1 MGKHSDPNRKDTNP
15 FGQIFRKFEPAHT
28 GFEPDTDSPP
38 EHTVPP
44 IARTDGD
51 GFPAITSTEPDD
63 GTGGTMPPFL
73 PPADEATEYIRFGAP
88 PVRPFEPDDTP
99 LPESYLADYEL
110 SEGEREIVR
119 NRAPARW
126 PIALGLSVALCAA
139 LAAGAV
145 GRATAPGTPVSD
157 QHSPRETVTVT
168 TTPSPK
174 ATAGPKRS
182 GAQPRPTV
190 TAWRTR
196 TPKPEVRVST
206 VPGPVIRT
214 TQFITPEPVVSVR
227 ISKVPVPGPTKTVE
241 CVITITVNRSGV
253 ELDRETSGVC

>member
-1 MGKHSDPNRKDTNP
+1 MGRHSDPNRHDTNP
-15 FGQIFRKFEPAHT
+15 LKGIFRKDEPRHAGDGH
-28 GFEPDTDSPP
+28 EDPPP

-44 IARTDGD
+44 IERTDGD

-126 PIALGLSVALCAA
+126 PIALGLSVALCAV

-168 TTPSPK
+168 STPK
-174 ATAGPKRS
+174 ATAGPKKT

-190 TAWRTR
+190 TEWRTR

-206 VPGPVIRT
+206 MPGPTVRT
-214 TQFITPEPVVSVR
+214 TQFITPEPVVSIRVSR
-227 ISKVPVPGPTKTVE
+227 VPVPGPTKTVE